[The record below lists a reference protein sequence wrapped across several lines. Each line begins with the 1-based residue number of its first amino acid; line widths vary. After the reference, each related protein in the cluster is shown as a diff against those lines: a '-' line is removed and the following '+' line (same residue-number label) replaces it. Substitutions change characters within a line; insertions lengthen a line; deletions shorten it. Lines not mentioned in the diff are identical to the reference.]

1 MIQNQNNSPMM
12 QQIYSIP
19 ELMRQMQEP
28 LHREAGRAAKSLCR
42 QPRRFDKVYIT
53 GCGDSYC
60 AAMAAQYA
68 FMEYTGMDA
77 EAVPVIDLSRYYK
90 RERLVNNALV
100 IIVSNSGTVARCIE
114 LAMRV
119 RDAGGT
125 VLAVTGNEQGGLYL
139 NASEAVRLSI
149 PKFVYAPGIR
159 SYCGC
164 LAALYMFAVEMGLA
178 RGEITGARA
187 EQAIYGLQ
195 KLPEAIEACLP
206 LWEQKANTLA
216 KKWQDMTGFELI
228 GSGPAK
234 AAAVFGC
241 AKALE
246 TTGRP
251 AFAQNTEDWFHM
263 NFFVKDITQTGTI
276 LLSGDSAGDA
286 GRAKELHRVA
296 LDMGR
301 PLIWVGDAFSE
312 EGDCM
317 RLPKTDEYTL
327 DPFVQYLPVSM
338 LFSHLGDRLGEAYF
352 RDGKGRFHACVDCA
366 TLIQSEI
373 VVK

>member
-1 MIQNQNNSPMM
+1 MIQNQNKSPMM
-12 QQIYSIP
+12 QQIYSVP
-19 ELMRQMQEP
+19 ELMRQMEEP
-28 LHREAGRAAKSLCR
+28 LHKEARRVAESLSR
-42 QPRRFDKVYIT
+42 LPHRFDKVYIT

-60 AAMAAQYA
+60 AAMAAKYA

-77 EAVPVIDLSRYYK
+77 EAVPVIELSRYY
-90 RERLVNNALV
+90 RRDRLAKDTLV

-139 NASEAVRLSI
+139 NSQEAIKLSI
-149 PKFVYAPGIR
+149 PKFIYAPGIR

-164 LAALYMFAVEMGLA
+164 LASLFLFAVELGLA
-178 RGEITGARA
+178 RGEIAVSRA
-187 EQAIYGLQ
+187 EQAISGLK
-195 KLPEAIEACLP
+195 KLPGSIEGCLP
-206 LWEQKANTLA
+206 LWDQKALA
-216 KKWQDMTGFELI
+216 LAEAWQGMTGFELI
-228 GSGPAK
+228 GSGPSYAC
-234 AAAVFGC
+234 AAFGC

-263 NFFVKDITQTGTI
+263 NFFVKDVTKTGTI
-276 LLSGDSAGDA
+276 LLSGESMGDA

-301 PLIWVGDAFSE
+301 PLIWVGDEFSE
-312 EGDCM
+312 EGDCI

-327 DPFVQYLPVSM
+327 DPLVQYLPVSM